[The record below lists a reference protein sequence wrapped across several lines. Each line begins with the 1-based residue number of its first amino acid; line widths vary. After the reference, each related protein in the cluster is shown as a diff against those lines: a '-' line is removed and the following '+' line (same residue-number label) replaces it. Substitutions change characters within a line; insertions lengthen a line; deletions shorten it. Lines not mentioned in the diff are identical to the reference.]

1 MNKKNK
7 YLNNT
12 FINIYSFIQKGL
24 NMKKI
29 KSIMY
34 YIDRVLMLFI
44 RKPKYQSDKK
54 KKVAIIFNLALGDG
68 IIFLNA
74 LNDIHKKYPKDKY
87 TITLIC
93 QKGLEKIYEK
103 SNTIDNI
110 IPINFTKSTINLK
123 ERLASLK
130 KICSNY
136 YDIVLDPIGTNE
148 CFTNVLMTRN
158 TYAKEKIGCIIDEYP
173 KICPKHILKKTY
185 SEIKSIKT
193 KALIE
198 QYYEFFYEEYTVKY
212 CKLPKE
218 KCSLD
223 LPKEYYLVFPSAS
236 MELKRWPAE
245 RYAEI
250 IKRIYQ
256 KTKLPL
262 VFCGTS
268 VDRAAY
274 QELKEYIPNIPI
286 IDIIDKTT
294 LLSFIDVVDRA
305 KFVITNDTSTYHIA
319 VICET
324 PVAII
329 TGGYTYDRYV
339 TYEFKGSDK
348 YKKPYVIVNKMNC
361 FNCSNNCSKIS
372 KGEKLWPCLDKV
384 TIDYAWKII
393 EKMIDKE
400 K

>member
-12 FINIYSFIQKGL
+12 FINIYSFLQKSL

-34 YIDRVLMLFI
+34 YIDRILQLFI
-44 RKPKYQSDKK
+44 KKPKYNVKDKK
-54 KKVAIIFNLALGDG
+54 SVVIMFNLALGDG
-68 IIFLNA
+68 VIFLNA
-74 LNDIHKKYPKDKY
+74 LSELHKKYPKDKY
-87 TITLIC
+87 NITLIC

-103 SNTIDNI
+103 CETIDDI
-110 IPINFTKSTINLK
+110 IPINFTKSTVNLK
-123 ERLASLK
+123 ERYKSIKAINK
-130 KICSNY
+130 VY
-136 YDIVLDPIGTNE
+136 YDIALDPVGANE

-158 TYAKEKIGCIIDEYP
+158 IYAKEKIGCIIDEYS

-185 SEIKSIKT
+185 NEIKYLKT

-198 QYYEFFYEEYTVKY
+198 QYYEFFYDKYTIKY
-212 CKLPKE
+212 CNLPKE
-218 KCSLD
+218 KCPLD

-236 MELKRWPAE
+236 MELKRYPAE

-250 IKRIYQ
+250 IKKIYH

-262 VFCGTS
+262 VFCGTN
-268 VDRAAY
+268 VDKASY
-274 QELKEYIPNIPI
+274 EELSKLIPNIPV
-286 IDIIDKTT
+286 IDIVGKTS
-294 LLSFIDVVDRA
+294 LLEFIDVIDRA

-319 VICET
+319 VISET

-339 TYEFKGSDK
+339 TYEFNGSNK
-348 YKKPYVIVNKMNC
+348 YKKPYIIVHKMDC
-361 FNCSNNCSKIS
+361 FNCINNCTKIS
-372 KGEKLWPCLDKV
+372 KSDKLWPCLDKIN
-384 TIDYAWKII
+384 TDYAWKII
-393 EKMIDKE
+393 EKMIENK
-400 K
+400 